1 MAAVLKKRHLPE
13 YQQNST
19 ECKPMAGDQPLDLV
33 KKENKRQKV
42 ANNSRVE
49 LDVKPLKIL
58 NDVSSPAAVQS
69 VPKVCFLTKNT
80 TEEQVKLILN
90 SEYIYGRNIT
100 DDIADLFKRVLKE
113 KHLLEYMPV
122 LVAKLLI
129 TIREEQ
135 ESCISRSSYFC
146 CLKELIQIAEFEDNV
161 NLIKLTEEL
170 VQMIGLFTNKLMIAE
185 ILGTLQKIIER
196 SSVKLPTT
204 LNQALV
210 VIVKKLLVSMRSHL
224 VKSRAL
230 ILLSHLAP
238 ITVESTNSSLPNT
251 NLELMSQQSE
261 CLNIIKTLRD
271 YSKYFDSRVRSS
283 ALLAILQL
291 HKRGFK
297 LDISLYCE
305 FCDAL
310 KDDYEGC
317 RVVAIQLLEVLSTH
331 YSDCLVCVDKGD
343 EQIRL
348 IDDAFA
354 KICSMVNDLSVNVR
368 TEAGNVL
375 GNFKTVSA
383 DFLEQTLDKKL
394 MSNLKVNR
402 LIRSICVSVQNLNF
416 KSIQL
421 INLGQN

>member
-13 YQQNST
+13 YQQNAG
-19 ECKPMAGDQPLDLV
+19 ECKPVAGDQPLDLV

-42 ANNSRVE
+42 ASNGRVE
-49 LDVKPLKIL
+49 LDVKPVVKPLS
-58 NDVSSPAAVQS
+58 DVNSPAA
-69 VPKVCFLTKNT
+69 PKVCFLTKNT

-100 DDIADLFKRVLKE
+100 DDITDLFKRVLKE
-113 KHLLEYMPV
+113 KHLLEHMPV

-135 ESCISRSSYFC
+135 DSCISRASYFC
-146 CLKELIQIAEFEDNV
+146 CLKELIQIPEFEDNV

-196 SSVKLPTT
+196 SSVKLPSA
-204 LNQALV
+204 LNQALI

-238 ITVESTNSSLPNT
+238 ITVESASNGLPSN

-317 RVVAIQLLEVLSTH
+317 RVVAIQLLEVLSNH

-354 KICSMVNDLSVNVR
+354 KICSMINDLSVNVR

-394 MSNLKVNR
+394 MSNLKVR
-402 LIRSICVSVQNLNF
+402 WFASF
-416 KSIQL
+416 
-421 INLGQN
+421 